1 MRVDAKITYLHNT
14 LRTPFITWL
23 QSNFGW
29 MFAQAQL
36 DATLGQAYV
45 YDDAQ
50 LGSTP
55 VLLGEYGNGGSNPA
69 GRSEYI
75 WLPTEDGRAIPIG
88 LYKEFNLSAIHTDH
102 LGTPRRITNWN
113 NNTDWQWPYSA
124 FGEDKPVSTLTATT
138 DPILVYT
145 TDAATNTQLQA
156 GLSPVSFNFRFPGQ
170 YFDSESQLN
179 YNYFRSYQA
188 TQGRYTQADPIGLS
202 GGLNRFAYVGGNP
215 LSYVDPLGLTQADID
230 SAFSAARAMMAGSR
244 FPSSVGTWSQAG
256 KGGKFSFG
264 SDNIYV
270 DRKYLECLDD
280 GEAGALLST
289 VLHELTHFNQS
300 PLAFGAD
307 NLRERI
313 TSGNSSRAQ
322 DNADRL
328 LWNNNAIVQQYLKNR
343 NVGQNTCQCKK

>member
-1 MRVDAKITYLHNT
+1 MAKSYTGTPSFSRPTCRRT
-14 LRTPFITWL
+14 LPF
-23 QSNFGW
+23 
-29 MFAQAQL
+29 
-36 DATLGQAYV
+36 
-45 YDDAQ
+45 
-50 LGSTP
+50 
-55 VLLGEYGNGGSNPA
+55 
-69 GRSEYI
+69 
-75 WLPTEDGRAIPIG
+75 G
-88 LYKEFNLSAIHTDH
+88 LFRGVNLSAIHTDH
-102 LGTPRRITNWN
+102 LGTTRRITNN
-113 NNTDWQWPYSA
+113 NNSADWQWPYSA
-124 FGEDKPVSTLTATT
+124 FGENSPHGTLAPTT
-138 DPILVYT
+138 DATLAYT
-145 TDAATNTQLQA
+145 TDTATNTHLEA
-156 GLSPVSFNFRFPGQ
+156 GPSPVSFNLRFAGQ
-170 YFDSESQLN
+170 YFDQESNLN
-179 YNYFRSYQA
+179 YNYFRSYQPS
-188 TQGRYTQADPIGLS
+188 QGRYSQSDPIGLA
-202 GGLNRFAYVGGNP
+202 GGLNRFGYVGGNP